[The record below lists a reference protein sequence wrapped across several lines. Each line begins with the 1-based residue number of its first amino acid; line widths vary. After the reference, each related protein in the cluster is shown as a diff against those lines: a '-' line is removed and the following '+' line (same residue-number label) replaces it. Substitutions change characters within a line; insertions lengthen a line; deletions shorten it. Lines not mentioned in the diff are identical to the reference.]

1 MTENRALNGPYP
13 ASTASSESDG
23 GFTSEDLVARARSG
37 RLRSSEMTD
46 GTITISAM
54 GDTGA
59 DAMAAV
65 IYPPQVAIVGF
76 GAPVRRPWITGDTI
90 APRVT
95 VTVTLSADHRVSDG
109 RSGAKFLAAVAAA
122 LQTPEAL

>member
-1 MTENRALNGPYP
+1 MSPALHDAETLPFD
-13 ASTASSESDG
+13 ALMALMR
-23 GFTSEDLVARARSG
+23 DLVARARSK

-46 GTITISAM
+46 ATITISAM

-59 DAMAAV
+59 DALATV

-76 GAPVRRPWITGDTI
+76 GTPVSRTWVTGDTI
-90 APRVT
+90 NPCMT
-95 VTVTLSADHRVSDG
+95 VTVTLSADHCLSDG
-109 RSGAKFLAAVAAA
+109 RRGAKFLAAIDAA